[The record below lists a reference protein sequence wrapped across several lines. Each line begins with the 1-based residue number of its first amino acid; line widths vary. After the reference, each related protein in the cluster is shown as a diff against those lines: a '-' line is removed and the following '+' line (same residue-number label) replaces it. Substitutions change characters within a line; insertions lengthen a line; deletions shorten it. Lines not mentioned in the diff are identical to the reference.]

1 MDDDRSW
8 SAFRIAL
15 YYALFGAAWIFFSD
29 MAAETVAASAEQLR
43 RIQTAKGW
51 LFILAS
57 AALIYL
63 LVRLHDRRRRAAL
76 DAARESER
84 RMRRAQR
91 IGRLGNWEYDL
102 ETEDLYWSPEV
113 CEIFGVEPGG
123 FAETREA
130 FYELVHPDD
139 LAGQE
144 AAERALM
151 AGEGPLDHQH
161 RIVRPDG
168 EVRHVHERAVLE
180 CDEDGEP
187 VRMSGTMQDVT
198 ERARLAGELKR
209 SRARLERYSGH
220 LIESRDRERRALARE
235 MHDELGQTLTALRI
249 QLGQLRDAIFERA
262 AEDVAA
268 GSAAKVETS
277 LALAEDAMQQV
288 SSIVTGLRPGVLD
301 ELGLVNA
308 LRHLAYQHE
317 EKTPNR
323 VVVELTEE
331 DPGLGRER
339 ALHVYRVAQEA
350 LTNVAR
356 HADATT
362 VRISLAVDDGELEL
376 VVADDGRGLDPDSLD
391 FDRSHGLVGIEE
403 RAYLLGGRVRMEES
417 AAGGLAVRLTAPLEG
432 RSVPDRGR

>member
-1 MDDDRSW
+1 MDEDRSR

-15 YYALFGAAWIFFSD
+15 YYALFGAVWIFFSD
-29 MAAETVAASAEQLR
+29 MAAESVAASGEQLR

-63 LVRLHDRRRRAAL
+63 LVRLHDRRHRAAL

-91 IGRLGNWEYDL
+91 IARIGNWECDL

-113 CEIFGVEPGG
+113 CEIFGVEPGE
-123 FAETREA
+123 FEETREA
-130 FYELVHPDD
+130 FYDLVHPDD

-144 AAERALM
+144 AADRALM

-180 CDEDGEP
+180 RDEDGEP
-187 VRMSGTMQDVT
+187 VRMSGTVQDVT
-198 ERARLAGELKR
+198 ERAALEGELER
-209 SRARLERYSGH
+209 SRASLQRYSGH
-220 LIESRDRERRALARE
+220 LIEGRERERRALARE
-235 MHDELGQTLTALRI
+235 IHDELGQTLTALRI
-249 QLGQLRDAIFERA
+249 QLGQLRDAIFDGSE
-262 AEDVAA
+262 EDVAA
-268 GSAAKVETS
+268 GSDAKVEAS
-277 LALAEDAMQQV
+277 LTLAGDAMQQV
-288 SSIVTGLRPGVLD
+288 KDLVTGLRPGVLD
-301 ELGLVNA
+301 ELGLVNG
-308 LRHLAYQHE
+308 LRHLAYHHE

-323 VVVELTEE
+323 VDVELTEE
-331 DPGLGRER
+331 DPGLGRDR
-339 ALHVYRVAQEA
+339 AIHVYRVAQEA

-356 HADATT
+356 HAEAST
-362 VRISLAVDDGELEL
+362 VRISLAVADGELEL
-376 VVADDGRGLDPDSLD
+376 AVADDGRGLDADSVD
-391 FDRSHGLVGIEE
+391 FDRSHGLVGMEE
-403 RAYLLGGRVRMEES
+403 RAYLLGGRLRLEES
-417 AAGGLAVRLTAPLEG
+417 EAGGLAVRLTVPLEG